1 MAEVGLELHPDKT
14 RIVYC
19 KDSDRTGSYEHEQ
32 FTFLG
37 YTFRP
42 RRSKSRH
49 GHYFVNFS
57 PAVSDDAK
65 RAIGREIRPW
75 HIARRSDK
83 SLSDLARM
91 FNPIVQGW
99 INYYG
104 RFYRSMLLLVLRRLN
119 DRLVRWA
126 MRKYKWLRGHYTGAL
141 RWLVNVDRREPD
153 LFAHWL
159 VGLLPDGWTAGA
171 G

>member
-65 RAIGREIRPW
+65 RAIGREIRSW

-91 FNPIVQGW
+91 FNPIVHGW

-126 MRKYKWLRGHYTGAL
+126 MRKYKWLRGHYTRAL
-141 RWLVNVDRREPD
+141 RWLVNVARREPD
-153 LFAHWL
+153 LFAHWR
-159 VGLLPDGWTAGA
+159 VGLLSDGWTVGA